1 MAELIVFDLD
11 GTLVDHRGAA
21 LTAIGELVRPYTGA
35 ALPAHDLVRRWWT
48 LERRHM
54 EEYLAGRCSF
64 DEQRRRRLRSFLPL
78 LGEPVPDGPALD
90 EWFADRYL
98 PAYEAAWRL
107 YPDVVPCL
115 DDLRALPAAPR
126 RAVLTNGDRR
136 QQRAKLA
143 RFGLLDSFDAV
154 LTSAEL
160 GVAKPD
166 PACFTTACRRFGVRP
181 HDAVYVGDWLEGDA
195 IAAARAGLTGI
206 WLDRGVHPI
215 TGEPTS
221 PADLSDPAV
230 TRIDDLTRLTGS
242 L

>member
-1 MAELIVFDLD
+1 V
-11 GTLVDHRGAA
+11 
-21 LTAIGELVRPYTGA
+21 LTAIGELVRPYTSA
-35 ALPAHDLVRRWWT
+35 VLPADDLVRRWWA

-54 EEYLAGRCSF
+54 DEYLAGRCSF
-64 DEQRRRRLRSFLPL
+64 DEQRRRRLRVFLPL

-90 EWFADRYL
+90 AWFAERYL

-107 YPDVVPCL
+107 FPDVAPCL
-115 DDLRALPAAPR
+115 ADLRALPAAPR

-160 GVAKPD
+160 GVAKPA
-166 PACFTTACRRFGVRP
+166 PACFTTACRRLG
-181 HDAVYVGDWLEGDA
+181 VYVGDWLEGDA

-206 WLDRGVHPI
+206 WLDRGVHPV

-230 TRIDDLTRLTGS
+230 TRIEDLTRLAGS